1 MPSGYLTLVAIIALY
16 TAGVLWPPRRPKAL
30 ARAVFILS
38 HPINELP
45 FVGLAAL
52 LAGTVVALIGG
63 DLASTAGVVLLA
75 AAAVTALG
83 LLEVARQGWLAG
95 PVVQRSLHRDL
106 GSEWHSVNRVA
117 TRSRSRHLIRAVLAP
132 LPVRPRNV
140 QRIRDVAYGQAGRS
154 QRLDVYRRRGPTS
167 GEAPVLIHFHG
178 GHFRI
183 GAKSREA
190 LPLLHRLAGEGWVC
204 ISANYRLGS
213 AGRFPNSL
221 IDAKAVIAWVRSH
234 AARYGADPSVIIV
247 AGSSAGAH
255 LASMAALTANEPAF
269 QPDGEH
275 ADTSVAGAVCLYGY
289 YGDRAADRGMASSPA
304 AYVGRNA
311 PPFLIAHGDHDTQIA
326 IGHADRFVA
335 RLRTGSISPVV
346 YLRLPGAQHLFDLFR
361 SLRFDQVVDGIET
374 FATWVRVHHQ
384 VTATR
389 SVPGGDR
396 FAARTDD

>member
-213 AGRFPNSL
+213 AGPFPNSL
-221 IDAKAVIAWVRSH
+221 IDAKAVIVWVAPTCREV
-234 AARYGADPSVIIV
+234 RRGPVGDYRGRRLGRRPPGLD
-247 AGSSAGAH
+247 GSTDGQRA
-255 LASMAALTANEPAF
+255 AF

-275 ADTSVAGAVCLYGY
+275 ANTSVAGAVCLYGY
-289 YGDRAADRGMASSPA
+289 YGDRAADRGMASFPA
-304 AYVGRNA
+304 AYVGRDA
-311 PPFLIAHGDHDTQIA
+311 PPFRSRTAITTLRSQSAMPTEFQGAAAH
-326 IGHADRFVA
+326 
-335 RLRTGSISPVV
+335 RLDQPRG
-346 YLRLPGAQHLFDLFR
+346 LPPAPR
-361 SLRFDQVVDGIET
+361 RPASLRPVPIPALRPGRRRDRDVCHMGARPPPGHPGT
-374 FATWVRVHHQ
+374 FR
-384 VTATR
+384 
-389 SVPGGDR
+389 
-396 FAARTDD
+396 ARRRLLRR